1 MRGARDDAAA
11 GPPYGAPMRILAV
24 ALLLS
29 LPIAQALAAPQKA
42 SQRASSPQGGAA
54 AQLDAL
60 LEAEWA
66 DRLAANPL
74 LASSVGEHA
83 YDHLLPDVSAR
94 AQELRAERTR
104 GFLAELA
111 KIDADELDVERRVSR
126 SMLSA
131 QLFDRVLSHE
141 YREWQTPLNA
151 DSGFHTSFAR
161 LPDSTRL
168 ESERDVRNYL
178 ARCRAFPVYMDQQIA
193 NMRAGMKEG
202 RVLPKVVMLGLPA
215 QLRSVM
221 VDAEVH
227 PFVRAVENLPDTI
240 AEETR
245 EQLRTE
251 AVEVVTESILPPF
264 RRFLDF
270 LTNEY
275 VPAGRDELGASHLP
289 DGDEYYA
296 FLVRRYTTLPRTPD
310 QVHRQG
316 LEEVARIRADME
328 ALVES
333 LEFEGSFADFLAFL
347 RSDPRFYARDADELL
362 SRAAR
367 ICKDV
372 DGLLPRYF
380 NLLPRQPY
388 GVEPVPDSIAPKYT
402 SGRYVR
408 GAPGS
413 GRAGTYWV
421 NTYALESRPLY
432 ALPALSLHEA
442 VPGHHLQIALTAELE
457 QLPPFR
463 RNSYVTAF
471 GEGWAL
477 YTEWLGIEMG
487 IYDDPYEE
495 FGRMTYEMWRAAR
508 LVVDTGIHSKGWTR
522 DQAIEFLASNTALS
536 IHECTTEVDR
546 YISWPGQALAYKTGE
561 LEIRALRAEC
571 EERLGADF
579 DLRAFHDAV
588 LGSGALPLAV
598 LRERMETW
606 TP

>member
-1 MRGARDDAAA
+1 MT
-11 GPPYGAPMRILAV
+11 ILAA
-24 ALLLS
+24 ALLL
-29 LPIAQALAAPQKA
+29 LPQTAQIPSAAEK
-42 SQRASSPQGGAA
+42 
-54 AQLDAL
+54 LDAL

-66 DRLAANPL
+66 ERLAASPL

-83 YDHLLPDVSAR
+83 FDHLLPDVSAG
-94 AQELRAERTR
+94 AQEQRAERAR
-104 GFLAELA
+104 GFLADLVA
-111 KIDADELDVERRVSR
+111 IDPDELDVERRVSR
-126 SMLSA
+126 SMLRA
-131 QLFDRVLSHE
+131 ELLDRVSSHE
-141 YREWQTPLNA
+141 FREWQTPLNA

-161 LPDSTRL
+161 LPESTRL
-168 ESERDVRNYL
+168 DSEQDVRNYF
-178 ARCRAFPVYMDQQIA
+178 ARCRAFPRYMDQQIA
-193 NMRAGMKEG
+193 NMREGMRAG
-202 RVLPKVVMLGLPA
+202 RVLPRVVMLGFPA
-215 QLRSVM
+215 QLRGVL
-221 VDAEVH
+221 VDAEAH
-227 PFVRAVENLPDTI
+227 PFVRALDELPETIPAERREALRAEAITI
-240 AEETR
+240 A
-245 EQLRTE
+245 
-251 AVEVVTESILPPF
+251 AESIVPPY
-264 RRFLDF
+264 RRFLEF
-270 LTNEY
+270 LTKEY
-275 VPAGRDELGASHLP
+275 VPAGREDLAARSLP
-289 DGDEYYA
+289 SGEEYYG

-310 QVHRQG
+310 GVHARG
-316 LEEVARIRADME
+316 LAEVARIRADME

-372 DGLLPRYF
+372 DALLPRYF
-380 NLLPRQPY
+380 DLLPRQPY
-388 GVEPVPDSIAPKYT
+388 GVEPVPDAIAPKYT

-457 QLPPFR
+457 HLPPFR

-487 IYDDPYEE
+487 IYDDPYDE

-508 LVVDTGIHSKGWTR
+508 LVVDTGIHWKGWSR
-522 DQAIEFLASNTALS
+522 ERAIEFLASNTALS

-579 DLRAFHDAV
+579 DLRAFHDAI